1 MMDETVQNI
10 LYMIA
15 AGLLLFAGV
24 FILRFVIRFTW
35 KFVRAVLII
44 LSLIIITGY
53 FFGFFNIA
61 IQ

>member
-1 MMDETVQNI
+1 MTETVQNI

-15 AGLLLFAGV
+15 AGLLLFVGV
-24 FILRFVIRFTW
+24 FILRFVIRLTW

-53 FFGFFNIA
+53 VFGFFNIV

>member
-1 MMDETVQNI
+1 MNETVQNI
-10 LYMIA
+10 LYIIG

-53 FFGFFNIA
+53 YFGFFNIA